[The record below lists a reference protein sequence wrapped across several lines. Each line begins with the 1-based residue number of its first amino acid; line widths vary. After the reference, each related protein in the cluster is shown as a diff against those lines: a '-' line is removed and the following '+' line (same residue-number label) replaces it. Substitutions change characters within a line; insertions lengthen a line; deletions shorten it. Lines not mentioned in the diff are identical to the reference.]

1 MIKGVKMKV
10 ITYLESCN
18 MFFAPLDEIIEAVEN
33 QEGVNCMSY
42 NELVNMI
49 NSNLKLKFY
58 VENFETHCNLM

>member
-1 MIKGVKMKV
+1 MKV

-33 QEGVNCMSY
+33 QEGVNGMSY

-49 NSNLKLKFY
+49 NFNPKLKFY
-58 VENFETHCNLM
+58 FENFETHCKLM